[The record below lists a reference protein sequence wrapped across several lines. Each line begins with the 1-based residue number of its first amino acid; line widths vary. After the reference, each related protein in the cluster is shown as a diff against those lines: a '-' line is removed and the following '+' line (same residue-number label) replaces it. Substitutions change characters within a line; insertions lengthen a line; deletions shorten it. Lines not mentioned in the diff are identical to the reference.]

1 MLTLLFIGN
10 FCFLVIFK
18 YEIDKHNI
26 MTKKIASSMNKRQ
39 NKMIGKIPDFKK
51 NFSKITKN

>member
-1 MLTLLFIGN
+1 MLALLFISN

-18 YEIDKHNI
+18 YKIDKHNV

-39 NKMIGKIPDFKK
+39 NKMIGKIPNFNK
-51 NFSKITKN
+51 NFAKITKN